1 MTQNS
6 QIFIGQNCHFEL
18 HLATDGKPDSF
29 HYVSFS
35 VRREKITGVKK
46 KNMAH
51 FCYYCL
57 LRTARTECAVEE
69 MEGKL

>member
-35 VRREKITGVKK
+35 ARREKITSVKNK
-46 KNMAH
+46 YAL
-51 FCYYCL
+51 FL
-57 LRTARTECAVEE
+57 LLLFVKDC
-69 MEGKL
+69 

>member
-18 HLATDGKPDSF
+18 HLATDGKPDSY

-35 VRREKITGVKK
+35 VKRERITSVKK
-46 KNMAH
+46 YGL
-51 FCYYCL
+51 FL
-57 LRTARTECAVEE
+57 LLLFVKDC
-69 MEGKL
+69 

>member
-35 VRREKITGVKK
+35 VSREKISSV
-46 KNMAH
+46 KNMVY
-51 FCYYCL
+51 FCYYCFAI
-57 LRTARTECAVEE
+57 RTARTECAVEE
-69 MEGKL
+69 MEGKW

>member
-35 VRREKITGVKK
+35 VRREKITSVKK
-46 KNMAH
+46 IRLIFAIIV
-51 FCYYCL
+51 C
-57 LRTARTECAVEE
+57 
-69 MEGKL
+69 